1 MMPRRRGG
9 CGIDSGF
16 VQVFPRFPDR
26 DRGRKGDLVQVVAG
40 ADRGKQGRVIAVDRS
55 TGKLRVQKIRL
66 QKRHLKPG
74 RRVAKTGG
82 IIELEGYVD
91 ASNVMLVD
99 PSTGKPD
106 RVRTRIVEDERV
118 RVFAKSGEKVPPP
131 QAT

>member
-1 MMPRRRGG
+1 MAFR
-9 CGIDSGF
+9 I
-16 VQVFPRFPDR
+16 
-26 DRGRKGDLVQVVAG
+26 RKGDLVEVVAG

-82 IIELEGYVD
+82 IIELEGYID

-106 RVRTRIVEDERV
+106 RVRIRIDEDERV
-118 RVFAKSGEKVPPP
+118 RVFAKSGEKVPPV